1 MDLLQTVSILYLIS
15 IFIFG
20 VCAAVLE
27 SKTSLKNGWI
37 IIFSMIISGAIT
49 YIPAINFIGE
59 EKINEMLYLPHL
71 RTQSRA

>member
-1 MDLLQTVSILYLIS
+1 MDLLQTVSMLYFINMI
-15 IFIFG
+15 IFS

-49 YIPAINFIGE
+49 YIPAINFI
-59 EKINEMLYLPHL
+59 
-71 RTQSRA
+71 